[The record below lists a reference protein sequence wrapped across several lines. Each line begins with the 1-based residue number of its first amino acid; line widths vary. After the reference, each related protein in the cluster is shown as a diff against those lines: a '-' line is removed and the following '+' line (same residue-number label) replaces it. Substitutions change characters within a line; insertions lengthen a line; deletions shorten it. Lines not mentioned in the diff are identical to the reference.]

1 MWGLKSKR
9 TVSETIWI
17 KGFKLSINDS
27 YIIHLPESGRY
38 VTVWNIH
45 DLAISNTGVCFFYI
59 KMSEHIYNVEPCSED
74 VLDN

>member
-9 TVSETIWI
+9 TVSQTIWI

-27 YIIHLPESGRY
+27 YIIHLESGRY

-45 DLAISNTGVCFFYI
+45 DLASRTLVCAFFYI